1 MWVQRINNYLCNYL
15 ERISDQKKHI
25 ERILSAKENIN
36 NDKPYYPKFLQLRLG
51 KNQFEEEKNIIIRE
65 ENKNLFYKI
74 MSARE
79 KPSKYSK
86 IFEPKV
92 CPSFNI
98 KYIRLKRLIKQIENH
113 NENERFY
120 NHLENVKSFYDIN
133 DINRRNITIDSNM
146 KKLQK
151 SVLEMQPSIF
161 FISPQNVK
169 KSMRKITYMNLN
181 KNRIK
186 RCNSCCNRYESKN
199 IINQINKH
207 SETNRP
213 NQKKN
218 DGNFGTYRQ
227 FNSDRITK
235 KDNKIKKIIS
245 KPIKNKD
252 QKNYREN
259 STCRNKNIKFDKNIN
274 NCKKFN
280 SSYDNN
286 SKNIKE
292 IKKIKIGKHGL
303 KRNSSE
309 FNIFK

>member
-1 MWVQRINNYLCNYL
+1 MWVQRSNNYLCNYL
-15 ERISDQKKHI
+15 DQIRVQKKHI
-25 ERILSAKENIN
+25 ERVLSAKEKIN
-36 NDKPYYPKFLQLRLG
+36 DNKPYYPKFLQLRLG

-98 KYIRLKRLIKQIENH
+98 KYIRIKRVNKLIENH

-120 NHLENVKSFYDIN
+120 HHLENVKSFYDIN
-133 DINRRNITIDSNM
+133 DINKRNITIDSNM

-169 KSMRKITYMNLN
+169 KSLKKIAYINLN
-181 KNRIK
+181 KNKIK
-186 RCNSCCNRYESKN
+186 RCNSCCNRYDSKN
-199 IINQINKH
+199 IINQIKNQ
-207 SETNRP
+207 SESNRFR
-213 NQKKN
+213 QKKQDN
-218 DGNFGTYRQ
+218 NLDKNKK
-227 FNSDRITK
+227 FNSDRIVK
-235 KDNKIKKIIS
+235 VENKIKKIIS
-245 KPIKNKD
+245 KPIISKAR
-252 QKNYREN
+252 KNYKY
-259 STCRNKNIKFDKNIN
+259 SKTCKNNNKSIKMDKNIN
-274 NCKKFN
+274 NSKKLN

-286 SKNIKE
+286 SKSIKE
-292 IKKIKIGKHGL
+292 IKKVKRGL

-309 FNIFK
+309 FNIFE